1 MGISKRRTG
10 AEFRAMMWM
19 ARHPGMSTAPAFLG
33 AGVLELGPVTVGS
46 ALAGT
51 AAAGLGWYRAHPDSY
66 DSYAGPVLRAFR
78 RRWLRYVG
86 TRWRDI
92 MESCG
97 LSKTK
102 RNTDHVLTPR
112 LMRVRSAAPSIDTLY
127 VRLLRGQSVKQ
138 FQDRHG
144 ELAAAFKADTLGIT
158 PVKPQVVAITV
169 VRGNPFADV
178 IEATDI
184 PAEASDVDFSAIELG
199 EDEYGNTWTE
209 PLAGNHWLGAGAMG
223 SGKSSL
229 IWNALRA
236 LGPAI
241 RDRLV
246 VVDMCDLKGGMETS
260 QGRPLFDHY
269 ATDPAHALEV
279 IEAFRDELKDREA
292 LLAEQGAR
300 TFTPSVQTPLRVLM
314 IDELAMMTAL
324 GDASIT
330 RTATK
335 VLAEI
340 LTQGRAAG
348 FSVCVYVQEP
358 TKDIVPIRDL
368 FTRRM
373 CLRALTAL
381 HPDMVL
387 GDDARVRGA
396 IADEIPADPEHAGI
410 GFRVDDRTRRP
421 TRVRAGYVP
430 DNGITELV
438 ATCTPDRAES
448 NVIALPE
455 TRDPGDDTQDDDT
468 TTENGDLDDFEDEI
482 EVIDADDTDD
492 DQEDIA

>member
-19 ARHPGMSTAPAFLG
+19 ARHPGMSTAPAVLG

-86 TRWRDI
+86 ARWRDI

-112 LMRVRSAAPSIDTLY
+112 LLRVRSAAPSIDTLY

-158 PVKPQVVAITV
+158 TVKPQVVAITV
-169 VRGNPFADV
+169 VRGNPFAEV

-184 PAEASDVDFSAIELG
+184 PAETSDVDLAAIELG

-209 PLAGNHWLGAGAMG
+209 PLLGNHWLVAGAMG

-229 IWNALRA
+229 IWNPLRA
-236 LGPAI
+236 MGPAI
-241 RDRLV
+241 RNGQV

-260 QGRPLFDHY
+260 QGKPLFRRY
-269 ATDPAHALEV
+269 ATDPAEALEV

-300 TFTPSVQTPLRVLM
+300 TFTPSVETPLRVLM

-330 RTATK
+330 RTAIK

-373 CLRALTAL
+373 CLRALTAM

-396 IADEIPADPEHAGI
+396 IADEIPADAEHAGI

-430 DNGITELV
+430 DEGITELV
-438 ATCTPDRAES
+438 GTCTPTVPES
-448 NVIALPE
+448 NVIALPNNH
-455 TRDPGDDTQDDDT
+455 DTQRADAEDTEHDDT
-468 TTENGDLDDFEDEI
+468 TTEADEV
-482 EVIDADDTDD
+482 EYVDADQDD
-492 DQEDIA
+492 DEEGIA